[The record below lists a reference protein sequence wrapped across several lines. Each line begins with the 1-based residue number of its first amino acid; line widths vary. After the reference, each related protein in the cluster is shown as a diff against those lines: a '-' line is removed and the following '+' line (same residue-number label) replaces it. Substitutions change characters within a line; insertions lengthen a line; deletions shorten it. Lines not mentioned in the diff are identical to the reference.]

1 MPKREK
7 PRTATVDG
15 TDVVLLTPE
24 QHAGLESARRQ
35 LGGAQAQVAR
45 MRLDLHR
52 ALQLLGEAERV
63 LAGVPADRVGPA
75 SAGTNTDQDAGTD
88 TGPDAGT
95 HAAPATDPTARPDP
109 GRGLPELLADIRAFL
124 PPPAEPRRA
133 PGRRPHERASGTTRD
148 GGGVSPSGRRR

>member
-75 SAGTNTDQDAGTD
+75 SAGTNADQDA
-88 TGPDAGT
+88 GPDAGT

-124 PPPAEPRRA
+124 PPPAEPQRA